1 MYWGVLFLISMKLIT
16 YQKKKKKTFI
26 SCLWTNFQL
35 NSKYMKDLKTTIL
48 FTGIP
53 SLSKFKPGKI
63 LVIDLFHLR
72 VVWDM
77 TLSHSLVQW

>member
-1 MYWGVLFLISMKLIT
+1 
-16 YQKKKKKTFI
+16 
-26 SCLWTNFQL
+26 
-35 NSKYMKDLKTTIL
+35 MKDLKTTIL

>member
-1 MYWGVLFLISMKLIT
+1 MFMDQFST
-16 YQKKKKKTFI
+16 
-26 SCLWTNFQL
+26 
-35 NSKYMKDLKTTIL
+35 KYMKDLKKTIL

-53 SLSKFKPGKI
+53 SLSKFKPGMI

-72 VVWDM
+72 DVWDM